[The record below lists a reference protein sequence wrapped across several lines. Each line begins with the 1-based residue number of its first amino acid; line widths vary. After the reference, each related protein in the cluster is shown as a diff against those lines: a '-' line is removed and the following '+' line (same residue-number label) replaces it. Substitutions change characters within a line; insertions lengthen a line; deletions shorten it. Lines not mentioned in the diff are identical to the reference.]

1 TEEFIQTMTA
11 ALSLDDDNIE
21 PLVVGTAACLS
32 LFGIARNKEIQKEQE
47 NVEQA
52 SDSMEIGEHVMKETE
67 KSDVATNVDDKIER
81 LVQNL
86 KDLIFD
92 TETQHHWA
100 SSIGGNAGFE
110 NSHKYNK
117 DIKHIPSFLEIM
129 SSNTNATTLPAS
141 TRSVTNA
148 RNSNG
153 SWRASSSQN
162 LNNSEELSYFSTSDN
177 SLDSDRQKKLEESIK
192 TSNPHPL
199 ANKEDPRNENG
210 GAWSFRVSK
219 ANTAVVWRE
228 LLMMLIGEQFEDC
241 VSKDDDIYG
250 LTVSS
255 RYNSD
260 IFNIWNKN
268 SAVNEEAKIMEKIKE
283 ALGPIDLQSPYYKGK
298 NNLVL

>member
-1 TEEFIQTMTA
+1 
-11 ALSLDDDNIE
+11 
-21 PLVVGTAACLS
+21 
-32 LFGIARNKEIQKEQE
+32 
-47 NVEQA
+47 
-52 SDSMEIGEHVMKETE
+52 
-67 KSDVATNVDDKIER
+67 
-81 LVQNL
+81 
-86 KDLIFD
+86 
-92 TETQHHWA
+92 
-100 SSIGGNAGFE
+100 
-110 NSHKYNK
+110 
-117 DIKHIPSFLEIM
+117 M

-141 TRSVTNA
+141 ARPVTNA

-162 LNNSEELSYFSTSDN
+162 LNNNALSEEMTYFSTSDD
-177 SLDSDRQKKLEESIK
+177 SLDPDRQKKLEESIK

-199 ANKEDPRNENG
+199 ANKWTFYLFKKVIDPFSNTNRLEEYEENLKRVATVSTVQNFWAVYNNIIGPNELSVRCALHFMKSDIHPAWEDPRNENG

-219 ANTAVVWRE
+219 ANTAIVWRE

-268 SAVNEEAKIMEKIKE
+268 SSVNEEAKIMEKIKE
-283 ALGPIDLQSPYYKGK
+283 ALGPIDLQSPYYKAHKDHAMFHKVDTPTSATVNGK
-298 NNLVL
+298 GY

>member
-1 TEEFIQTMTA
+1 
-11 ALSLDDDNIE
+11 
-21 PLVVGTAACLS
+21 
-32 LFGIARNKEIQKEQE
+32 
-47 NVEQA
+47 
-52 SDSMEIGEHVMKETE
+52 
-67 KSDVATNVDDKIER
+67 
-81 LVQNL
+81 
-86 KDLIFD
+86 
-92 TETQHHWA
+92 
-100 SSIGGNAGFE
+100 
-110 NSHKYNK
+110 
-117 DIKHIPSFLEIM
+117 M
-129 SSNTNATTLPAS
+129 SSDTNATTLPAS

-148 RNSNG
+148 RNTNG

-162 LNNSEELSYFSTSDN
+162 LNNSDLSEEMSYFSTSDG

-199 ANKEDPRNENG
+199 ANKWTFYLFQHVANATPKEYEENLKKVAAVSTVQNFWHVYNNIIGPDKLAVRCALHFMKSDIHPAWEDPRNENG

-219 ANTAVVWRE
+219 ANTVTVWRE

-283 ALGPIDLQSPYYKGK
+283 TLGSIELQSPYYKAHKEHAAFHKVDTPTSATVNGK
-298 NNLVL
+298 GY